1 MGSTLKSL
9 WMSSIA
15 ALTAFMIVELVINV
29 YRLSR
34 LFALELTYTL
44 LFIGI
49 INGVLLI
56 GTAVYLYRI
65 LNYTTNAWLTTALA
79 LMLFYTLLQLFT
91 YFWPLHHA
99 EALFPIF
106 NVFIYGF
113 IAVYF
118 LALFGM
124 LSFLK
129 RQQLA

>member
-1 MGSTLKSL
+1 
-9 WMSSIA
+9 
-15 ALTAFMIVELVINV
+15 MIVELVINV

-56 GTAVYLYRI
+56 GA
-65 LNYTTNAWLTTALA
+65 
-79 LMLFYTLLQLFT
+79 
-91 YFWPLHHA
+91 
-99 EALFPIF
+99 
-106 NVFIYGF
+106 
-113 IAVYF
+113 AVYF

>member
-1 MGSTLKSL
+1 MGITIKSL
-9 WMSSIA
+9 WASSIA

-56 GTAVYLYRI
+56 GAAVYLYRI
-65 LNYTTNAWLTTALA
+65 LNHSTNAWLTTALSF
-79 LMLFYTLLQLFT
+79 MLFYTLLQLFT
-91 YFWPLHHA
+91 YFLPLHHA

-106 NVFIYGF
+106 SVFIYGF

-118 LALFGM
+118 LALFAM

>member
-1 MGSTLKSL
+1 
-9 WMSSIA
+9 MSSIA
-15 ALTAFMIVELVINV
+15 ALTAFIIVELFINV

-34 LFALELTYTL
+34 LFELDLTYTL

-79 LMLFYTLLQLFT
+79 LMLFYTVLQLFT
-91 YFWPLHHA
+91 YFWPLHYA

>member
-1 MGSTLKSL
+1 MGGTLKSL
-9 WMSSIA
+9 WASSIA

-56 GTAVYLYRI
+56 GAAVYLYRI
-65 LNYTTNAWLTTALA
+65 LNHSTNAWLTTALSF
-79 LMLFYTLLQLFT
+79 MLFYTLLQLFT
-91 YFWPLHHA
+91 YFLPLHHA